1 MSQKFVIVK
10 RRNPLKPKDPAKCY
24 AQAIKAKHVDIH
36 EVVRRIAE
44 RSSYSMGELNGA
56 ICEFLIELKNQLELG
71 NTVNLGELGNFRV
84 TICTGKATDDPEKFS
99 ALTCIKKSRV
109 RFTPGSMLRDMCKAM
124 KYTLYKPEEEE
135 EKDPNKPAGGK
146 TDGKSDG
153 KTDGKTDGNKPGK
166 DDGNDDNIPD
176 PLS

>member
-10 RRNPLKPKDPAKCY
+10 RRNPQKPAEPAKYY
-24 AQAIKAKHVDIH
+24 AQAVKAKRVDIH

-44 RSSYSMGELNGA
+44 RSSFSMGELNGA

-71 NTVNLGELGNFRV
+71 NTVSLGELGSFRV
-84 TICTGKATDDPEKFS
+84 TICTGKATADPEKFS
-99 ALTCIKKSRV
+99 AQTCIKKSRV
-109 RFTPGSMLRDMCKAM
+109 RFIGGSMLRDMCKAM

-135 EKDPNKPAGGK
+135 DDPNKPAGGK

-166 DDGNDDNIPD
+166 DNDSDDNIPD